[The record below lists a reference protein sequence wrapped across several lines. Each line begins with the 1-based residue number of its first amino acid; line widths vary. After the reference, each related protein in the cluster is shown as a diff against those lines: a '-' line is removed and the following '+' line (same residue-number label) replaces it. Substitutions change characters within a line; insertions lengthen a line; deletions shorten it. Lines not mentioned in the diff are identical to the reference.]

1 MPSKIIKKTDNSLY
15 SVKFST
21 ENILQI
27 INKLDSNKA
36 HGHDEI
42 SIRMLKIC
50 GSSVCRPLQ
59 IIYKSCLDKGKFPQE
74 WKKANVVPVHKKN
87 DKQLVKNYRPISLL
101 PICGK
106 IFERIL
112 YNSLFDFL
120 NQNDLISP
128 AQSGFKPGDSCINQ
142 LLSITH
148 EIYHSMDEGYEIRGV
163 FLDISKAF
171 DKVWHE
177 GLVFKLKQ
185 NGISGNLLN
194 IFEDF
199 LRNRKQRVV
208 LNGQTSN
215 WENIHAGV
223 SQGSILGPLLFLVY
237 INDLAENH
245 L

>member
-1 MPSKIIKKTDNSLY
+1 M
-15 SVKFST
+15 
-21 ENILQI
+21 
-27 INKLDSNKA
+27 NKLDSNKA

-50 GSSVCRPLQ
+50 GSSVCRTSQ
-59 IIYKSCLDKGKFPQE
+59 IIYKSCLDRGKFLQE
-74 WKKANVVPVHKKN
+74 WEKAKKN
-87 DKQLVKNYRPISLL
+87 DKQLVKNYRPICLL

-106 IFERIL
+106 VFELIL

-120 NQNDLISP
+120 NQNDLISQ
-128 AQSGFKPGDSCINQ
+128 AQSGFTPGDCCINQ

-148 EIYHSMDEGYEIRGV
+148 EIYHSMDEVYEIRGV
-163 FLDISKAF
+163 FFDISKAF
-171 DKVWHE
+171 GKVWHE

-185 NGISGNLLN
+185 NGISGNSLKY
-194 IFEDF
+194 FEDF

-223 SQGSILGPLLFLVY
+223 PQGSVLEPLLFLIY
-237 INDLAENH
+237 IKDLAEKSIFKSKAFC
-245 L
+245 

>member
-1 MPSKIIKKTDNSLY
+1 MPSKIIKKTDSSLY

-59 IIYKSCLDKGKFPQE
+59 IIYKSCLDRGKFPQE
-74 WKKANVVPVHKKN
+74 WKKANVVPVHKIN
-87 DKQLVKNYRPISLL
+87 DKQLLKSYRPIPLL
-101 PICGK
+101 PICRK
-106 IFERIL
+106 IFERIH
-112 YNSLFDFL
+112 YNPLFNFL

-142 LLSITH
+142 LLPITH
-148 EIYHSMDEGYEIRGV
+148 EIYHYMDEGYGTRGV

-171 DKVWHE
+171 VLRRSCFEIKAEWH
-177 GLVFKLKQ
+177 
-185 NGISGNLLN
+185 I
-194 IFEDF
+194 
-199 LRNRKQRVV
+199 
-208 LNGQTSN
+208 
-215 WENIHAGV
+215 W
-223 SQGSILGPLLFLVY
+223 
-237 INDLAENH
+237 
-245 L
+245 